1 MYLYLLFIIIFILI
15 IRGDIKENLIKMISP
30 LSNSELKYNPKMWNR
45 KEDDI
50 QKYNNCYAYATNNLK
65 RNRKKK
71 PHPGY
76 ISGYNSGEKDYT
88 CPTMNKYILQDYPS
102 AYKIDFNT
110 PCKCNYFKSYLTVD
124 PNNDF
129 HLYRQ
134 DSDGYWSHKPGSREV
149 TNLDASGNY
158 IMNPEIADREYSKFN
173 YKDSCMFFCMP
184 HSEENKKE
192 CNNK

>member
-76 ISGYNSGEKDYT
+76 ISGYNYGEKDYT

-102 AYKIDFNT
+102 AYKIDFNP
-110 PCKCNYFKSYLTVD
+110 PCNVIIL
-124 PNNDF
+124 
-129 HLYRQ
+129 
-134 DSDGYWSHKPGSREV
+134 
-149 TNLDASGNY
+149 NL
-158 IMNPEIADREYSKFN
+158 I
-173 YKDSCMFFCMP
+173 
-184 HSEENKKE
+184 
-192 CNNK
+192 